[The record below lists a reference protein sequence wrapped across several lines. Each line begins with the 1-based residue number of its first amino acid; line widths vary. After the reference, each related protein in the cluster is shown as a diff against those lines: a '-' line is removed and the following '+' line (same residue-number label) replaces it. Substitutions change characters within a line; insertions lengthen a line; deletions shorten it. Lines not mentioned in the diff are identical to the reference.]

1 MASSEKWIQ
10 GAVPESHEGLFTR
23 KAHAAGKSVAEY
35 AQEKK
40 HAGGKLGHEAL
51 FAANMRKLAA
61 KRKGQQSA
69 ASKV

>member
-1 MASSEKWIQ
+1 MANDKFIQ
-10 GAVPESHEGLFTR
+10 EAVPPSHEGLFTK

-51 FAANMRKLAA
+51 FAANMRKIAA
-61 KRKGQQSA
+61 RRKGHQQA
-69 ASKV
+69 MEKM